1 MSRIGKLPI
10 EIPVGVQVSVNGRVV
25 TVKGPLGSL
34 DYTMPEPISISV
46 EEKTIALKRESDY
59 REHRSLHGL
68 ARSLVANMVYGVSKG
83 FEKRLLVEGVGYKV
97 QLKGDSQIILNI
109 GFSHAITH
117 DMPDGI
123 TVTVDKNKIIL
134 KGIDKQKV
142 GQTAAEIRNYR
153 QVEPYNGKGI
163 RYEDERVRRKE
174 GKPGT

>member
-10 EIPVGVQVSVNGRVV
+10 EIPVGVQVSVSGHVV

-34 DYTMPEPISISV
+34 NYTIPEPISISI
-46 EEKTIALKRESDY
+46 EGKTIALKRESDH

-68 ARSLVANMVYGVSKG
+68 ARSLVANMVHGVSKG
-83 FEKRLLVEGVGYKV
+83 FEKNLLVEGVGYKV

-109 GFSHAITH
+109 GFSHAVKH
-117 DMPDGI
+117 DMPEGVSVVI
-123 TVTVDKNKIIL
+123 DKNKITL

-153 QVEPYNGKGI
+153 PVEPYNGKGI